1 MKKFFTLTG
10 ISIQK
15 LMYYKTS
22 FFLNLLTP
30 FLTLAGQFLL
40 WNALYGLQGA
50 GRIRGMTRQEMFT
63 YVPIAFVL
71 NNLLSWT
78 TENALSREIR
88 NGTVV
93 ARCIRPVSFL
103 SQAVAEM
110 TGAVIT
116 QGAVNFTAVALLF
129 GLFHENFQLP
139 GSGAVAAFVP
149 SLILSVLLRILLVEV
164 FSLLCFFT
172 TGHLGISWTRI
183 ALCDFF
189 SGALIPVSLF
199 PGWLARITYLTPF
212 PYMVQ
217 VPAAVLLGKELP
229 AGLLQTFF
237 LQIFW
242 IGVFLFVHWRLFRR
256 IRYNMNIAGG

>member
-50 GRIRGMTRQEMFT
+50 GSIRGMTRQEMFT

-116 QGAVNFTAVALLF
+116 QGAVNFTAVALRF
-129 GLFHENFQLP
+129 GLFQENFQLP

-149 SLILSVLLRILLVEV
+149 SLSLSVLLRIRLVEAL
-164 FSLLCFFT
+164 SLQCFVS
-172 TGHLGISWTRI
+172 TGHL
-183 ALCDFF
+183 
-189 SGALIPVSLF
+189 
-199 PGWLARITYLTPF
+199 
-212 PYMVQ
+212 
-217 VPAAVLLGKELP
+217 
-229 AGLLQTFF
+229 
-237 LQIFW
+237 
-242 IGVFLFVHWRLFRR
+242 
-256 IRYNMNIAGG
+256 

>member
-50 GRIRGMTRQEMFT
+50 GSIRGMTRQEMFT

-139 GSGAVAAFVP
+139 G
-149 SLILSVLLRILLVEV
+149 
-164 FSLLCFFT
+164 
-172 TGHLGISWTRI
+172 
-183 ALCDFF
+183 
-189 SGALIPVSLF
+189 
-199 PGWLARITYLTPF
+199 
-212 PYMVQ
+212 
-217 VPAAVLLGKELP
+217 
-229 AGLLQTFF
+229 
-237 LQIFW
+237 
-242 IGVFLFVHWRLFRR
+242 
-256 IRYNMNIAGG
+256 